1 MDGYIHPSKPQREG
15 KLYGKKKKHE
25 YKTQQK
31 HAYKG
36 TKNSMLKQEIMDF
49 NKI

>member
-1 MDGYIHPSKPQREG
+1 MDTFIPQNHKE
-15 KLYGKKKKHE
+15 KENSMEKKKKHE

-36 TKNSMLKQEIMDF
+36 TKNSMLKQENMDF